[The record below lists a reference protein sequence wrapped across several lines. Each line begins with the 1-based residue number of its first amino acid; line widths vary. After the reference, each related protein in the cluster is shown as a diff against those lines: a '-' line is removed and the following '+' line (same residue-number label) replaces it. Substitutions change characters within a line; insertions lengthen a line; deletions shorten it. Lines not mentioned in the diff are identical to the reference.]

1 MIFIDLLFV
10 LYSQIALVLDIIF
23 LYFKLCMYRKYLFN
37 ILININIDIYIN
49 IDVDIDICIDI
60 DIDISKSDECK
71 IEYMY
76 KNLIN
81 EVVMNG
87 DMLNIFCININI
99 YDIFVFIYLMILA

>member
-10 LYSQIALVLDIIF
+10 LYSQIALILDIIF

-49 IDVDIDICIDI
+49 IDVDDDIYIDI
-60 DIDISKSDECK
+60 DIYIGKFNECK
-71 IEYMY
+71 IEYMC
-76 KNLIN
+76 KKLSD

-87 DMLNIFCININI
+87 DLINIFCISNI
-99 YDIFVFIYLMILA
+99 YLYLYIL